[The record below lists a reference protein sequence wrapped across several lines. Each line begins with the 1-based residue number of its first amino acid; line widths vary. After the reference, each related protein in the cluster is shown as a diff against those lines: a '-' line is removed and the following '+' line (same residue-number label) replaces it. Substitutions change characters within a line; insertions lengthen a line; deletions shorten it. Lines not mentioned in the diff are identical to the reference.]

1 MINSWTKINQFQYNF
16 ESLLLPTV
24 LSFCVPLVWSRFQ
37 VLVHHKLL
45 KVINNHVARRAKQPA
60 IVHMKCTFRIISCP
74 VIRSN
79 IYREMRSCFRFRRST
94 RRFHN
99 KLIHGVFCL
108 ALNERSYIL
117 QATIE
122 LFLRR
127 YLRRKLAGLNNISRE
142 YINNCKWSINT
153 NDCLF
158 FANKQSLLLR
168 TSTRSLMYK
177 TTHRMPV
184 WLIERS
190 RTILVIS
197 NVFWEVNHLK
207 TTLKLS

>member
-1 MINSWTKINQFQYNF
+1 MRRYK
-16 ESLLLPTV
+16 SLNDIPTM
-24 LSFCVPLVWSRFQ
+24 CVPLVWSHFQ
-37 VLVHHKLL
+37 VLVHHKLS
-45 KVINNHVARRAKQPA
+45 KVINHHVARTAKQPA

-79 IYREMRSCFRFRRST
+79 IYRKMRSCFRFRRST
-94 RRFHN
+94 RRFNN

-122 LFLRR
+122 LFLCG
-127 YLRRKLAGLNNISRE
+127 YLCPKTVGLNNISRE
-142 YINNCKWSINT
+142 YINNREWPINT
-153 NDCLF
+153 NDRLF

-168 TSTRSLMYK
+168 TSTRSPTCK

-184 WLIERS
+184 WSNECS